1 MCSSDLSAQVRKGN
15 AFLQHGS
22 ILLDG
27 SQEIIAAVSRKP
39 QVTSAVTTLSAELGQ
54 RVTWDEVVEAVV
66 QAWRDEGTSPNLH
79 QPPPTSTTSH
89 LDLAPLGSR

>member
-1 MCSSDLSAQVRKGN
+1 
-15 AFLQHGS
+15 LQHGS

-39 QVTSAVTTLSAELGQ
+39 RVALAATTLSAELGR
-54 RVTWDEVVEAVV
+54 RVTWDEVVEAVA

-79 QPPPTSTTSH
+79 PPPLISTTLH
-89 LDLAPLGSR
+89 LDLAPLGVA